1 MDKYDEL
8 KQAVDRLVDTYDN
21 YLNEE
26 VPPENLT
33 QRVIEVAKLVDHL
46 MGPETSQDPL

>member
-8 KQAVDRLVDTYDN
+8 KKAVDRLVDTYDN

-26 VPPENLT
+26 VAPEQLT
-33 QRVIEVAKLVDHL
+33 QRIMKVSKLVDHL
-46 MGPETSQDPL
+46 MGPETAEDAL

>member
-8 KQAVDRLVDTYDN
+8 KRAVDRLVDTYDN

-26 VPPENLT
+26 VAPEELT
-33 QRVIEVAKLVDHL
+33 KRVMVVARLVDHL
-46 MGPETSQDPL
+46 MGPETAQDPL

>member
-26 VPPENLT
+26 VPPEKLT
-33 QRVIEVAKLVDHL
+33 QRVMEVAKLVDHL
-46 MGPETSQDPL
+46 MGPEKPQDPL